1 MENSC
6 GTVPC
11 QGHVRLS
18 IGRKDTR
25 GSRIFGGKV
34 LRPTQRH
41 KQGVEKWRDGGTM
54 KWVLILKPVRTI
66 SSFPYACGDISGSAY
81 QRPVNVLWCEIM
93 VGW

>member
-1 MENSC
+1 MWHC
-6 GTVPC
+6 ALPRTC
-11 QGHVRLS
+11 QAEH
-18 IGRKDTR
+18 RKE
-25 GSRIFGGKV
+25 GYKGKQD
-34 LRPTQRH
+34 LWRESLKTHSETQAR
-41 KQGVEKWRDGGTM
+41 KWRDGGTM